1 MYPCDYCGAIY
12 PSPSAADTC
21 CQEDR
26 DGHERGYNSAKP
38 TEHDSAILNT
48 MSDQYPQQPATPPQ
62 YQPPVQQ
69 YAPQQQYQQPQYAQ
83 PQYMQLVK
91 PPSNG
96 LATASLVLGI
106 ITAVFFF
113 SIIGWLFVPI
123 LGLLAIIFGTIGMST
138 AGKLDG
144 LGKGKATAGLILGF
158 SPIVLT
164 VLFWIIGLFN

>member
-1 MYPCDYCGAIY
+1 
-12 PSPSAADTC
+12 
-21 CQEDR
+21 
-26 DGHERGYNSAKP
+26 
-38 TEHDSAILNT
+38 
-48 MSDQYPQQPATPPQ
+48 MSDQYPQQPTTPPQ

-69 YAPQQQYQQPQYAQ
+69 YAPQQQYQQ

-113 SIIGWLFVPI
+113 TIIGWIFVPI
-123 LGLLAIIFGTIGMST
+123 LGLLAIIFGIIGMST
-138 AGKLDG
+138 AGKLNG
-144 LGKGKATAGLILGF
+144 LGKGKAITGLILGF

-164 VLFWIIGLFN
+164 VIFWIIGSMN